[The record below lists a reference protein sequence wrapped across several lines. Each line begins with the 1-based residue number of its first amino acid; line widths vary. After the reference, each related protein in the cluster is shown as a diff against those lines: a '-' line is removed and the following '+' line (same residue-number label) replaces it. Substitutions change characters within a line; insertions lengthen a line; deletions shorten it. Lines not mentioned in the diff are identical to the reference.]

1 MVRSRSPAPKVLRAA
16 QQMLFAID
24 PLASAYQARS
34 VNDMLAASL
43 AQRTFALTLL
53 HGFAALALAGLGLYG
68 VLAYTVAQRTRE
80 IGVRMA
86 LGASPAQALALVAR
100 ESAAVV
106 GIGLF
111 IGIGG
116 ALATARMFASLL
128 FGVGPGDPAALTAA
142 LVVLGTVALIA
153 TLLPARR
160 AARVDPV
167 VALRAE

>member
-1 MVRSRSPAPKVLRAA
+1 
-16 QQMLFAID
+16 MLFAID

-86 LGASPAQALALVAR
+86 LGASPAQATRAR
-100 ESAAVV
+100 ESVAVV
-106 GIGLF
+106 GIGPF

-128 FGVGPGDPAALTAA
+128 FGVGPGDPAALSAA